1 MLMAN
6 KKGGLDG
13 FQFKDLKQL
22 PLQAFSGLA
31 WMYER
36 IEATGKW
43 PQQILWVMVACLP
56 KSDVAERPIGL
67 LATCYRLWAK
77 MRKFLL
83 TRWQQSV
90 GVKADW
96 DKAVLGGSVF
106 EVACM
111 RQLKAEAAVSAQ
123 LNMCTFLSDLRHF
136 SDSVDLESLAGKALE
151 LDFPP
156 LLLHHLL
163 CVHSSPRVLVADE
176 QCSRQILPR
185 RGIVAGCPMATS
197 MAKIFLWDIVSQLV
211 KRRLPSSVS
220 TWVDDLG
227 LDVVARKPREAAVRM
242 TLCYRE
248 YSTALERNGLILA
261 KDKSG
266 FLVSNPALKKEL
278 AIELRKR
285 VVDPPAVV
293 DVIKDLGMDGTCGRL
308 RRLPTQK
315 KRASKARQ
323 KVFKLG
329 LLERAA
335 RQRLFRTNAFPSLV
349 WGHQHLG
356 MAPSRVKQLRT
367 IAAKASGVYVGIG
380 QTHMAMRMA
389 WAQHQDP

>member
-1 MLMAN
+1 M
-6 KKGGLDG
+6 
-13 FQFKDLKQL
+13 
-22 PLQAFSGLA
+22 
-31 WMYER
+31 
-36 IEATGKW
+36 
-43 PQQILWVMVACLP
+43 
-56 KSDVAERPIGL
+56 
-67 LATCYRLWAK
+67 
-77 MRKFLL
+77 
-83 TRWQQSV
+83 
-90 GVKADW
+90 
-96 DKAVLGGSVF
+96 GSVF

-136 SDSVDLESLAGKALE
+136 YDSVDLESLAGKALE

-163 CVHSSPRVLVADE
+163 RMHSSPRVLVADE

-197 MAKIFLWDIVSQLV
+197 MAKIFLCNIVGQLV
-211 KRRLPSSVS
+211 RRRLPSSVS

-242 TLCYRE
+242 ALCCRE

-329 LLERAA
+329 LFERAA
-335 RQRLFRTNAFPSLV
+335 AASNQRFSFPCLGAPTPLAWPLV
-349 WGHQHLG
+349 E
-356 MAPSRVKQLRT
+356 
-367 IAAKASGVYVGIG
+367 
-380 QTHMAMRMA
+380 
-389 WAQHQDP
+389 